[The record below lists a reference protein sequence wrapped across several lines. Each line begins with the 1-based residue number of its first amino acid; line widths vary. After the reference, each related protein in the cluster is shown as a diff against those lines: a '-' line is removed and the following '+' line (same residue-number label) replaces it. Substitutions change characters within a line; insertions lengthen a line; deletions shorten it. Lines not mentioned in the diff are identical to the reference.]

1 MTECIRF
8 PAYVRVTTDE
18 EMQALARKRGAV
30 LAWMAERQ
38 RAKDERERLKAEAR
52 NRAIRDFW
60 RKDKPAT
67 VHHITEGRR

>member
-1 MTECIRF
+1 MTGCIRF

-18 EMQALARKRGAV
+18 EMQALARKRGVV

-38 RAKDERERLKAEAR
+38 RAKDERERLKAAAR
-52 NRAIRDFW
+52 DRAIRDFW